1 MSDNR
6 APDPVAGAAAFI
18 FLGFALLSVVLF
30 AVAALF
36 ACIMTGFCVVVWYY
50 NTPITICGE
59 TLTPDEAKRFVV
71 RGVAGALIVPGL
83 ALFVCGFYG
92 VQMRA
97 DALPY
102 LAVGGYVL
110 GSLVVGYFVEKA
122 RLEAAQQQAAMQV
135 LPPPEQSARTV
146 RTTEL
151 APLRPESSPDAQPQP
166 FRFATWD
173 DEEELR
179 K

>member
-18 FLGFALLSVVLF
+18 FLGFALLSIVLF
-30 AVAALF
+30 AVAVLV
-36 ACIMTGFCVVVWYY
+36 ACIMTRFCVVVWFY
-50 NTPITICGE
+50 NTPVTIFGE

-71 RGVAGALIVPGL
+71 RGVAGALIVPGVT
-83 ALFVCGFYG
+83 LFVCGFYG
-92 VQMRA
+92 LQMWPEA
-97 DALPY
+97 WPY
-102 LAVGGYVL
+102 LVVGGYVL

-122 RLEAAQQQAAMQV
+122 RLEARQQQAEMQV

-146 RTTEL
+146 RSSEL
-151 APLRPESSPDAQPQP
+151 TPSGPSPSANAQPEP